1 MSLLKKSDKV
11 KPLRS
16 ASRGGAGGTVSA
28 LRPVQA
34 EKLAPCLSVCPAG
47 NDVRAWVATIAQRSK
62 TGLSLEAAFD
72 EAWRLVTATNPLPA
86 VLGRVCPHPCEEQ
99 CSRKEKDGAVAVNSL
114 ERFLGDWGVERGLPL
129 PVLAPP
135 GSKAERVAVI
145 GAGPAGLSCAYQ
157 LARRG
162 YRVTIFE
169 GLPEAGGMLRYGIPD
184 YRLPRQLL
192 DAEIRRI
199 GALGVEL
206 RCNAKVG
213 KEVGFEDLRQEFAA
227 VFVAI
232 GAHRCKRLGVP
243 GEDGPG
249 VFGGT
254 DFLRQVSLGRP
265 PAIGRKVAVI
275 GGGDTAVDAARV
287 CMRLGVD
294 AAEAARRLGAEVTI
308 FYRRTRTEMPAIEPE
323 VVGALE
329 EGVRIEF
336 LTAPA
341 KVLRGA
347 TGEVE
352 KLVLQRMRLGEPDSS
367 GRRAPVPI
375 DGELFEHDCDTV
387 IAAVSQQPDFSAVGG
402 PLAGVRWLEAD
413 AWGRTAIPKVW
424 SGGDDVNLGLA
435 TIAVGQG
442 RKAAESIHA
451 TLRGE
456 ELPATARAPAVDPHR
471 LKIDFYEPKPR
482 AERKVLDPETR
493 LAQPH
498 AEIDHG
504 IDQAQALEEA
514 SRCFSCGLCFG
525 CERCW
530 MYCTPACFSKAAEPG
545 SGAYYTVKLDKCDGC
560 KKCADECPCG
570 FLDMV

>member
-16 ASRGGAGGTVSA
+16 VSRGGAGGTVSA
-28 LRPVQA
+28 LRPRPV
-34 EKLAPCLSVCPAG
+34 EKMAPCLGACPAG
-47 NDVRAWVATIAQRSK
+47 NDVRAWVGVVAQRAK
-62 TGLSLEAAFD
+62 TGLPVEAALD
-72 EAWRLVTATNPLPA
+72 EAWRMVVARNPLPS
-86 VLGRVCPHPCEEQ
+86 VMGRVCPHPCEEQ
-99 CSRKEKDGAVAVNSL
+99 CNRKEKDGAVAVNSL
-114 ERFLGDWGVERGLPL
+114 ERYLGDWGVERGLGL

-135 GSKAERVAVI
+135 GSHAERIAVV

-162 YRVTIFE
+162 YPVTVFE

-184 YRLPRQLL
+184 YRLPRAVL

-199 GALGVEL
+199 AALGVEL
-206 RCNAKVG
+206 RCNTAVG
-213 KEVGFEDLRQEFAA
+213 KDVGFDELRQDFAA
-227 VFVAI
+227 VFLAV

-243 GEDGPG
+243 GEEGPG
-249 VFGGT
+249 VHGGT

-265 PAIGRKVAVI
+265 PAVGRRVAVI

-287 CMRLGVD
+287 CLRLDVD

-336 LTAPA
+336 LAAPA
-341 KVLRGA
+341 EVVRGA
-347 TGEVE
+347 KGEVV
-352 KLVLQRMRLGEPDSS
+352 KLVVQRMRLGEPDSS

-375 DGELFEHDCDTV
+375 DGELIEHECDTV
-387 IAAVSQQPDFSAVGG
+387 IAAVSQQPDFASVGG
-402 PLAGVRWLEAD
+402 PLAGVRRLEAD
-413 AWGRTAIPKVW
+413 AWGRTSIPNVW

-442 RKAAESIHA
+442 RKAAESIDA

-456 ELPATARAPAVDPHR
+456 ELVEAKPGAEVALQR
-471 LKIDFYEPKPR
+471 LKMDFYEAKLR
-482 AERKVLDPETR
+482 ANREVLDAETR

-504 IDQAQALEEA
+504 IRQEQALEEA
-514 SRCFSCGLCFG
+514 ARCFSCGLCLG

-530 MYCTPACFSKAAEPG
+530 MYCTPACFSKAAEPHHG
-545 SGAYYTVKLDKCDGC
+545 GYYDVKLDKCDGC
-560 KKCADECPCG
+560 KKCAEECPCG